1 MRRII
6 PNHFLSGLELAERL
20 TEELLRDE
28 STDCRSALPFCR
40 YQGCP
45 GRSYGA
51 PEAHRLARV
60 KLTLGPTV
68 WHVCESCADQLTRT
82 RPEGTRVR
90 REQLS

>member
-20 TEELLRDE
+20 TEELLRDGASE
-28 STDCRSALPFCR
+28 CRRDLPFC
-40 YQGCP
+40 QHHECP
-45 GRSYGA
+45 GRSTGA
-51 PEAHRLARV
+51 PETRPLTRV

-68 WHVCESCADQLTRT
+68 WYVCEGCANQLTRT

-90 REQLS
+90 REQVS